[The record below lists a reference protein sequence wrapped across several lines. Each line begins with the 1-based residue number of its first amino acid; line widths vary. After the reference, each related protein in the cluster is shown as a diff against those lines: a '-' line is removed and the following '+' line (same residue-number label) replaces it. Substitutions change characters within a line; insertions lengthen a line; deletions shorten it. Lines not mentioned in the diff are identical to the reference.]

1 MTGEAVKVMNEAPF
15 ITMVIVIL
23 ATITATFALMSRKGP
38 GGLGVKS
45 EKYPPVFSS
54 TLSQA
59 EIVNVVEE
67 RLKQMTSIR
76 SKWKVQDK
84 VERIGRLQAML
95 TVAYDLAGDDIK
107 ISFLVNLLATAKP
120 AGGCNVEWSYVM
132 MAPISKVPPEIDLW
146 ENNIYK
152 QTTLEI
158 RGALFAAQGDTE
170 VAEFVQDQARAVAPI
185 PAPVEPREKHT
196 ASAPEADETKTVKL
210 PKEKAEP
217 QPALE
222 PKPTHE
228 RGPEPVQQ
236 AEPMQQGQ
244 VLQRIDASAQP
255 EESTNTL
262 NFSPPTI
269 NLSGNAANSA
279 ESKCIKCSQ
288 ARDPSFGFC
297 LYCGHADA

>member
-1 MTGEAVKVMNEAPF
+1 VTGEAVKVMNDAPF
-15 ITMVIVIL
+15 ITMIMVIL
-23 ATITATFALMSRKGP
+23 TTIAAVFALMGRKRP

-132 MAPISKVPPEIDLW
+132 MAPISKVPPEIELW

-158 RGALFAAQGDTE
+158 RGALFAAQGDLE
-170 VAEFVQDQARAVAPI
+170 VAEFVQDQARAVAPK
-185 PAPVEPREKHT
+185 PATVEPREKHA
-196 ASAPEADETKTVKL
+196 ASAPGAEEAMKVKV
-210 PKEKAEP
+210 PKEKPEP
-217 QPALE
+217 QPAVD
-222 PKPTHE
+222 PQ
-228 RGPEPVQQ
+228 PEPLQQ
-236 AEPMQQGQ
+236 IESSTQSE
-244 VLQRIDASAQP
+244 V
-255 EESTNTL
+255 STNTL
-262 NFSPPTI
+262 NFSPPDL
-269 NLSGNAANSA
+269 NLVANIAGSA

-288 ARDPSFGFC
+288 ARDPSFSFC